1 LRSLLAS
8 AIEVSDETQ
17 TIFEASSLLKLEP
30 AFAMTIT
37 YGRTITHLRDEL
49 VKEFGDSIESIVL
62 YGSIARDEADEES
75 DIDILVVTRENNKK
89 IHDRISRIRTTI
101 DLKNNTLTT
110 LVQINRNELERYI
123 KLGSP
128 FMESVVEEGV
138 ILYDDGFFENVRK
151 NLAFKG

>member
-1 LRSLLAS
+1 MA
-8 AIEVSDETQ
+8 
-17 TIFEASSLLKLEP
+17 
-30 AFAMTIT
+30 IT
-37 YGRTITHLRDEL
+37 YGRTITSLKDEL
-49 VKEFGDSIESIVL
+49 LKELGDSIKSIVL

-151 NLAFKG
+151 SLAFKG

>member
-1 LRSLLAS
+1 VA
-8 AIEVSDETQ
+8 
-17 TIFEASSLLKLEP
+17 
-30 AFAMTIT
+30 IT
-37 YGRTITHLRDEL
+37 YGRTITSLKDEL
-49 VKEFGDSIESIVL
+49 LKELGDSIKSIVL

-110 LVQINRNELERYI
+110 LVQMNRNELERCI

-138 ILYDDGFFENVRK
+138 ILHDDGFFENIRK

>member
-1 LRSLLAS
+1 MA
-8 AIEVSDETQ
+8 
-17 TIFEASSLLKLEP
+17 
-30 AFAMTIT
+30 IT
-37 YGRTITHLRDEL
+37 YGRTITSLKDEL
-49 VKEFGDSIESIVL
+49 LKELGDSIKSIVL

-110 LVQINRNELERYI
+110 LVQMNRNELERCI

-138 ILYDDGFFENVRK
+138 ILHDDGFFENIRK

>member
-1 LRSLLAS
+1 
-8 AIEVSDETQ
+8 
-17 TIFEASSLLKLEP
+17 
-30 AFAMTIT
+30 
-37 YGRTITHLRDEL
+37 
-49 VKEFGDSIESIVL
+49 VKELGDSIESIVL

-101 DLKNNTLTT
+101 DLNNNTLTT
-110 LVQINRNELERYI
+110 LVQMNRNELERYI

-138 ILYDDGFFENVRK
+138 ILHDDGFFENVRK

>member
-1 LRSLLAS
+1 
-8 AIEVSDETQ
+8 
-17 TIFEASSLLKLEP
+17 
-30 AFAMTIT
+30 MTIT

-49 VKEFGDSIESIVL
+49 VKELGDSIESIVL

-89 IHDRISRIRTTI
+89 IHDRISRTRTTI

-110 LVQINRNELERYI
+110 LVQMDRNELERCV

-138 ILYDDGFFENVRK
+138 ILHDDGFFENVRK
-151 NLAFKG
+151 NLALKG